1 MEHWNI
7 ALKLSVYLEWIG
19 QEEVWKKL
27 VCQNPIGHSRLL
39 PILQG
44 HPKQTGFLKS
54 KSLPIY
60 EGDDFNNDP
69 DDVFH
74 SCQKFENL
82 KIESEEVHIELKRI
96 RLKLKD
102 KETQLKSANEFVDTL
117 TNDREDDRLEL
128 LKLTQEL
135 KEERRSRDYEKAL
148 IQELKEQVINY
159 FS

>member
-1 MEHWNI
+1 M
-7 ALKLSVYLEWIG
+7 
-19 QEEVWKKL
+19 
-27 VCQNPIGHSRLL
+27 CQNPIGHSRLL

-60 EGDDFNNDP
+60 DLDDSNITDP

-82 KIESEEVHIELKRI
+82 KIESEEIHIELKRI

-102 KETQLKSANEFVDTL
+102 KETQLKSANEFVETL

-135 KEERRSRDYEKAL
+135 KEERRSRDLEKAL
-148 IQELKEQVINY
+148 IQELKEQVNNLSRKYIK
-159 FS
+159 FKK